1 MWRKQAG
8 FTLIELMVVVA
19 IIGILA
25 AIALPAYMDY
35 TKRAYIAE
43 AFGIAGAA
51 KTSIEEYH
59 AANNAWPSSN
69 ASAGL
74 FPAGNYTGQAFTEMR
89 VMISGTVS
97 IIRIQL
103 NEKVASGAHVWLAPD
118 ANVSGSYRW
127 QCAGDNDLTSLLPS
141 NCRG

>member
-1 MWRKQAG
+1 MKRQESG

-25 AIALPAYMDY
+25 ALAIPAYMDY
-35 TKRAYIAE
+35 TRRAYLAE
-43 AFGIAGAA
+43 AFNVAGAA

-74 FPAGNYTGQAFTEMR
+74 FPAATYSGQAFTEMR
-89 VMISGTVS
+89 VMMSGTVPV
-97 IIRIQL
+97 IRMQL
-103 NEKVASGAHVWLAPD
+103 NEKVASGAYVWLEPLPD
-118 ANVSGSYRW
+118 VSGSYRW
-127 QCAGDNDLTSLLPS
+127 RCGGDTDLTQLLPS

>member
-1 MWRKQAG
+1 MWRKQPG

-19 IIGILA
+19 IIGILVA
-25 AIALPAYMDY
+25 LAIPAYMDY
-35 TKRAYIAE
+35 TRRAYLAE
-43 AFGIAGAA
+43 AFTVAGAA

-59 AANNAWPSSN
+59 AANNSWPGSN

-74 FPAGNYTGQAFTEMR
+74 FAAEDYSGQAFNEMR

-97 IIRIQL
+97 LIRIQL
-103 NEKVASGAHVWLAPD
+103 NEKVASGAYVWLEPS
-118 ANVSGSYRW
+118 ANVSGAYHWRCS
-127 QCAGDNDLTSLLPS
+127 GDSDLTQLLPS